1 MKIENHIG
9 FPLPS
14 EMFHPHT
21 YCWDMPENETA
32 CRLLDIPRKCHV
44 CNKILYPW
52 SLTGYGI
59 EEDNFF
65 WGYKKTQA
73 FYFCLNECY
82 L

>member
-1 MKIENHIG
+1 MNIENHIG

-44 CNKILYPW
+44 CNKIIKDER
-52 SLTGYGI
+52 T
-59 EEDNFF
+59 
-65 WGYKKTQA
+65 KKI
-73 FYFCLNECY
+73 
-82 L
+82 